1 MIFWHGVSS
10 QQICFGQVQSYL
22 LGFVWIFSVLPNC
35 WPKKPFHNK
44 LRFNTCYSQTCFK
57 RQCKKGYVA
66 SVISKGFEGP
76 SPKSTSPTAFLSQVS
91 RCQQRSGSRWWSHTI
106 VDLSTKQPVPQL
118 PKDLLSESAIFRKMH
133 FFFVLH
139 LLFFFSAVYRQFLFE
154 KTFNSAFVQMYM
166 QIYGRELEP

>member
-1 MIFWHGVSS
+1 MIFWDGVNSQQC

-22 LGFVWIFSVLPNC
+22 LGFVWIFSVLPDV

-57 RQCKKGYVA
+57 RQCKKGYVS

-118 PKDLLSESAIFRKMH
+118 PKDVYRAQFLERCIFS
-133 FFFVLH
+133 FAS
-139 LLFFFSAVYRQFLFE
+139 LFFGSIGIFFWDH
-154 KTFNSAFVQMYM
+154 
-166 QIYGRELEP
+166 I